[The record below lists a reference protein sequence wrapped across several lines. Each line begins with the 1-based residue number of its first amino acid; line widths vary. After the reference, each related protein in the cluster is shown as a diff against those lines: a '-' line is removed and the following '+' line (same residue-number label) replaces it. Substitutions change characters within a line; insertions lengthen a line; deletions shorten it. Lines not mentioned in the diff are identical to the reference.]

1 MLKKFISDIAFI
13 QLLNLLVKPVW
24 ILIIDRAVQ
33 NQLSQQAYGEY
44 FALFNFSLLFF
55 IVLDLGITSFNAT
68 QISKR
73 PKKLKQ
79 MFGHLFGLKLLLTLL
94 YLFLVI
100 SFGGVMGYNSTAFGL
115 LMLVS
120 VVQILTSFNQYFRS
134 SISAFQMFKSDG
146 VFMVLDRVIIIG
158 LCALLL
164 WGGFNGW
171 SMTIER
177 FVWAQIIGL
186 FTVSILLLLFI
197 FIKVERVR
205 LSFNMKKIFPLL
217 KKTWPY
223 GLLITL
229 MGLYNYLDGVMIEQL
244 SSGRAEDAAVYA
256 MGYRLYFALFMFA
269 QVFSNVLL
277 AMYGK
282 HQNSRES
289 IRLLSGFSAKLLLI
303 VSISIAMVS
312 WIYSAEIIAFL
323 YPLKASLEASSA
335 LRLLMIGFVGSSL
348 ILVYGTLLTSK
359 EKLKQLNWAA
369 AFTLVLNISLNYSL
383 IPKYGPSGAAVA
395 TMCSQLIFGISC
407 WLISYRLL
415 AINARI
421 KDVITIMS
429 GLVILFSGIVLA
441 KQYMPNAAVH
451 IVMITLTILITA
463 YIYKLFGAKSL
474 NSGSRN

>member
-1 MLKKFISDIAFI
+1 MLRKFIADIAFI
-13 QLLNLLVKPVW
+13 QMLNLLVKPVW

-79 MFGHLFGLKLLLTLL
+79 MFGNLFGLKLLLTLL

-100 SFGGVMGYNSTAFGL
+100 SFGSVMGYNSSAFGL
-115 LMLVS
+115 LLLVS

-146 VFMVLDRVIIIG
+146 VFMVLDRLIIIG
-158 LCALLL
+158 LCAVLL
-164 WGGFNGW
+164 WGGIAGW

-177 FVWAQIIGL
+177 FIWAQIIGL
-186 FTVSILLLLFI
+186 FTVSLLLLLFI

-205 LSFNMKKIFPLL
+205 LSFNLKKVFPLL

-244 SSGRAEDAAVYA
+244 SLGRAEDAAVYA

-269 QVFSNVLL
+269 QVFSTVLL

-282 HQNSRES
+282 HEKSRAS
-289 IRLLSGFSAKLLLI
+289 IRLLSSFSAKLLLI
-303 VSISIAMVS
+303 VSVSIALFTWV
-312 WIYSAEIIAFL
+312 YQTEIIQIL
-323 YPLKASLEASSA
+323 YPEKFSVEASSA
-335 LRLLMIGFVGSSL
+335 LSLLMIGFIGSSL

-369 AFTLVLNISLNYSL
+369 AITLVLNVSLNYTL
-383 IPKYGPSGAAVA
+383 IPKHGPAGAAIA
-395 TMCSQLIFGISC
+395 TMCSQLVFGICC
-407 WLISYRLL
+407 WLISYKLL
-415 AINARI
+415 GFITQTKN
-421 KDVITIMS
+421 VIILAS
-429 GLVILFSGIVLA
+429 GMIILFLGIVVS
-441 KQYMPNAAVH
+441 KQYIENTTVH
-451 IVMITLTILITA
+451 LVMITLTILITA
-463 YIYKLFGAKSL
+463 YLYKLFDAKSL
-474 NSGSRN
+474 NSGS